1 MLRRRFA
8 TRVFVWIAVAVA
20 AIFAVS
26 RLSRVAE
33 SAAPDVSVPTIV
45 AAGTATFQ
53 MRAQQDNAT
62 FTHVKLADDIAAG
75 LGNEYIVLLTAR
87 FPKGGFP
94 FFAPYW
100 KPAKDGFDVT
110 LVDASLGSGSTASYD
125 NANHT
130 FPIDWIVVK
139 K

>member
-1 MLRRRFA
+1 MLRHRFA
-8 TRVFVWIAVAVA
+8 THRFVWFAAAVG
-20 AIFAVS
+20 AIFAFS
-26 RLSRVAE
+26 RLSGIAD
-33 SAAPDVSVPTIV
+33 SAPPNVRGPNIV

-53 MRAQQDNAT
+53 MGAQQDNAT
-62 FTHVKLADDIAAG
+62 FTRVKLAPDITAG
-75 LGNEYIVLLTAR
+75 LGNDYIVLLTAR
-87 FPKGGFP
+87 FPKGGYP
-94 FFAPYW
+94 YFAPYW

-110 LVDASLGSGSTASYD
+110 MVDASLGNGGSASYD